1 MIQRAKAA
9 GRRDIKRAIF
19 GVGDRGLNVTLHEGP
34 LRPISV
40 NDEPLA
46 AGSGEPGE
54 GAHLAWASR
63 SVEPSTDDYAAKVPD
78 FNLQLSPGETRFVRV
93 EVAPGAESPMHRTPH
108 INDYL
113 IALSGEL
120 TMRLEDG
127 SSCRIEAGDMFVQLA
142 GWHSWKNE
150 GSEPFVMAGVII
162 GIQTDENVPYGV
174 EKAKGGIR

>member
-1 MIQRAKAA
+1 MRTA

-34 LRPISV
+34 LLPI
-40 NDEPLA
+40 
-46 AGSGEPGE
+46 GE
-54 GAHLAWASR
+54 GVSLAWASQ
-63 SVEPSTDDYAAKVPD
+63 SVEPSTDDYAAKVSD
-78 FNLQLSPGETRFVRV
+78 FNLQLAPGETRFVRV
-93 EVAPGAESPMHRTPH
+93 EIAPGAESRMHRTPQ

-127 SSCRIEAGDMFVQLA
+127 SSCRLEAGDMFIQLA

-162 GIQTDENVPYGV
+162 GIWTDESVPYGV
-174 EKAKGGIR
+174 EVAKGDAL